1 MHTLDSHLHRGVLH
15 VLFEAMPFDS
25 CTRARQAIKWQRHYM
40 RRTKLDLTF
49 SLGVGRKFV
58 SGVVER
64 GRGEGLLFQ
73 APSLTLDKTR
83 FMKITKCKVG
93 KRSGCMTQWRL
104 APLCQVATAPVMVP
118 RGRMSELPEWKTAPL
133 TSDTN
138 A

>member
-1 MHTLDSHLHRGVLH
+1 MLV
-15 VLFEAMPFDS
+15 E
-25 CTRARQAIKWQRHYM
+25 
-40 RRTKLDLTF
+40 
-49 SLGVGRKFV
+49 KFV

-64 GRGEGLLFQ
+64 VGRRGGLLFQ

-93 KRSGCMTQWRL
+93 KRSGCMTHWRL